1 MTTLAEERR
10 AMYRE
15 QLLAAAEREFAR
27 SGFTDAKMTAI
38 AGAANLS
45 LATVYKTFPGKQE
58 IWNELHTKRMDAL
71 LALVRNRV
79 DASGSPLERLLA
91 GIGAVADFLTSHDA
105 YLDLSLA
112 AGTDWLAPAGGE
124 GVQSTVWSAG
134 LATIAEGVRA
144 AADAGELTELRPSL
158 AAALVVSSLQVWL
171 GDWVAA
177 GRDRPDDE
185 VVAELVGHLRRVLG
199 RAG

>member
-1 MTTLAEERR
+1 MPTLAQERR
-10 AMYRE
+10 ALYRE
-15 QLLAAAEREFAR
+15 QLLVAAEREFAR
-27 SGFTDAKMTAI
+27 SGFADTKMTAI
-38 AGAANLS
+38 AAAANLS

-58 IWNELHTKRMDAL
+58 IWDGLHTKRMDAL

-79 DASGSPLERLLA
+79 DPTASPLERLLT

-112 AGTDWLAPAGGE
+112 AGTDWLAPSSGE
-124 GVQSTVWSAG
+124 GVQRTVWGAG
-134 LATIAEGVRA
+134 LETIADGVRA
-144 AADAGELTELRPSL
+144 AADAGELTDLRPSL

-185 VVAELVGHLRRVLG
+185 VVAELVAHLRRVLG
-199 RAG
+199 R